1 MRDGTLS
8 HPKDWRNIPQC
19 VVQTTGVILE
29 RIQFQE
35 KRFNASK
42 ETNDSRAQKLQGQ
55 IVKVKND
62 QEEQYKLL
70 SDAQIEFRDEQM
82 ELAVK
87 IQNEVKRIIQ
97 QEDKRY
103 SEA

>member
-29 RIQFQE
+29 RIQFLE

-70 SDAQIEFRDEQM
+70 SEAQIEFRDEQM